1 MSSEIEKILSLGKFN
16 RNRVGKYSIDIKIIM
31 HYQNDGQIKGY
42 VGNFIVRQA
51 GAELGQAQLK
61 LGLVFTSVYLYQI
74 DDQEIFLASLTY
86 N

>member
-16 RNRVGKYSIDIKIIM
+16 RNRVGKYSIEIQIIM

-51 GAELGQAQLK
+51 GAELG
-61 LGLVFTSVYLYQI
+61 
-74 DDQEIFLASLTY
+74 
-86 N
+86 